1 MGLAKR
7 RKYGSYETHGKT
19 QIQYMYHAGRLPPT
33 QGRLPPTQGRLPP
46 TQTQNKPTVTCFI
59 KTKTPPTSVLVFT
72 LLLYIQFLLVPRETA
87 IYMYIYNNLS
97 ASLFT
102 TI

>member
-19 QIQYMYHAGRLPPT
+19 QIQYMYHA
-33 QGRLPPTQGRLPP
+33 GRLPPTQGRLPP

-87 IYMYIYNNLS
+87 IYIYIYNNLS